1 MSCSINK
8 IHMKNINV
16 FKIYSARLQTLAT
29 SAARGPPK
37 MGHDKN
43 KLAPARFKNK
53 LTAARFRIAQY
64 WSFLNLAAVSLFLN
78 LAAVSLFWCLHPFLG
93 STFHRHFLNVVFRVN
108 QEAFDYFYYFLLLIL

>member
-1 MSCSINK
+1 
-8 IHMKNINV
+8 MKNINV

-53 LTAARFRIAQY
+53 LTAARFRIAQTD
-64 WSFLNLAAVSLFLN
+64 S
-78 LAAVSLFWCLHPFLG
+78 
-93 STFHRHFLNVVFRVN
+93 R
-108 QEAFDYFYYFLLLIL
+108 